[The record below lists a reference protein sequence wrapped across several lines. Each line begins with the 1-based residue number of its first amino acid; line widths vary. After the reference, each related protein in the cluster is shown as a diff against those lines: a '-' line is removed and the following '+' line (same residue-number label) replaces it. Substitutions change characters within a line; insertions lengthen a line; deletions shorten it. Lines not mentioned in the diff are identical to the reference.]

1 MALIL
6 MELRT
11 IFDAARRSLNRAL
24 GRLLTVKITLKIR
37 SELLDEILTD
47 LRRGHPFAAERVGFI
62 IARPTRS
69 QSGIILFASRYVVV
83 PDDGYAEDYSA
94 GAVMNERTIFG
105 AMQIGYA
112 ENVSVIHV
120 HLHDHLGKPGFSPT
134 DRRESA
140 KFVPAFLGARPE
152 YPHAA
157 IVLSADSFVGACWL
171 EGKKQ
176 SVPISR
182 VVVVGPHLRVVA

>member
-11 IFDAARRSLNRAL
+11 VLDAARRGLDRAS
-24 GRLLTVKITLKIR
+24 GRLFAVKIALKIR
-37 SELLDEILTD
+37 SDMLEDILAD
-47 LRRGHPFAAERVGFI
+47 LRRRHSFAAERVGFI

-69 QSGIILFASRYVVV
+69 KSGIILLASRYVVV

-94 GAVMNERTIFG
+94 GAVMNEKTIFG

-120 HLHDHLGKPGFSPT
+120 HLHDHSGKPGFSLT
-134 DRRESA
+134 DRRKSA

-157 IVLSADSFVGACWL
+157 VILSSDNFVGLCWL
-171 EGKKQ
+171 KGKKKLLPVSQ
-176 SVPISR
+176 L
-182 VVVVGPHLRVVA
+182 VVVGPHLRKVA

>member
-1 MALIL
+1 MKIALK
-6 MELRT
+6 LRS
-11 IFDAARRSLNRAL
+11 D
-24 GRLLTVKITLKIR
+24 
-37 SELLDEILTD
+37 LLDEILRD
-47 LRRGHPFAAERVGFI
+47 LRRPHPFAAERVGLI
-62 IARPTRS
+62 VARPTRS
-69 QSGIILFASRYVVV
+69 KSGIILLASRYVVV

-94 GAVMNERTIFG
+94 GAVMNEKTIFG

-120 HLHDHLGKPGFSPT
+120 HLHEHTGRPGFSSI

-157 IVLSADSFVGACWL
+157 VVLSSDSFVGLCWL
-171 EGKKQ
+171 TGKKKPQ
-176 SVPISR
+176 PISR
-182 VVVVGPHLRVVA
+182 FVVVGRHLRKVA